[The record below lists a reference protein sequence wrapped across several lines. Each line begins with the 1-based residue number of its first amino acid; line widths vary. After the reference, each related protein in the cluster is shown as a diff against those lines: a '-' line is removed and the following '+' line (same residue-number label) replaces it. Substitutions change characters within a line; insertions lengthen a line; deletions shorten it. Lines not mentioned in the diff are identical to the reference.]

1 MSNNSHI
8 LSTSSIDRLIPVGKL
23 SIREIEGRYPL
34 RSLADSAEVMRVCP
48 SPTGFLHLGTLYAA
62 LVSSMLARQTG
73 GVYYLRI
80 EDTDQ
85 KREVEGA
92 RELIMGLLE
101 AFDLIY
107 DEGPIIGGE
116 KGEYGPYIQ
125 SQRGDIYKTYIR
137 HLLQQGRAYPCFMST
152 EDLEA
157 MVKKQTEQKIRP
169 GYYGEWAT
177 WRDKP
182 ESEVMAALDAGKP
195 FVIRF
200 RSQGDTNRRRKIH
213 DRIKGIKELPEN
225 DNDIVL
231 LKRGGL
237 PTYHLAHVVDDHLMR
252 TTTVLRADEWFPS
265 LTLHEQLAEAIGI
278 KPFTYAHIAPI
289 QKMDGSSRRKLSK
302 RKDPE
307 ANVATYLSQGYPVV
321 AVAEY
326 MLTLANSNFEDWR
339 RDNPDLSYK
348 DFPFKLE
355 KMQKNGG
362 ALLSMQKLDD
372 ISRNYLATLTPAALL
387 DLAIRW
393 SERYDP
399 PLQTALMS
407 NGTYAEK
414 IFAIERADNKRK
426 DIAKFADLRE
436 AYGYF
441 FDDLYNEVTDFDFGI
456 VQKSDAL
463 EIIKEFLNSYDSSQ
477 SQDEWFSNIK
487 SIGEK
492 LGFTPN
498 TREFRENPNA
508 FKGSVAEVAMV
519 LRVALTGR
527 NRSPNLYDVMSV
539 MGLER
544 VTRRLKAFEIEA
556 KADSPEKTENTGFTE
571 VVRIMAGTPPISNE
585 EIKKQSKKRQK

>member
-8 LSTSSIDRLIPVGKL
+8 LSTSSIDRLIPAGKL
-23 SIREIEGRYPL
+23 SIEEIEGRYPL
-34 RSLADSAEVMRVCP
+34 RSLTDSAEVMRVCP

-92 RELIMGLLE
+92 RELIMELLE
-101 AFDLIY
+101 SFDLMY
-107 DEGPIIGGE
+107 DEGPIIGSE

-137 HLLQQGRAYPCFMST
+137 YLLERGRAYPCFMST

-157 MVKKQTEQKIRP
+157 MVEKQTKEKIRP

-177 WRDKP
+177 WRDKS
-182 ESEVMAALDAGKP
+182 ESEVKAALDAGKP
-195 FVIRF
+195 YVIRF
-200 RSQGDTNRRRKIH
+200 RSQGDTNKRRKIH

-231 LKRGGL
+231 LKRDGL

-265 LTLHEQLAEAIGI
+265 LTLHEQLAEAIDI

-339 RDNPDLSYK
+339 RDNPSLSYK

-362 ALLSMQKLDD
+362 ALLSMQKFDD

-399 PLQTALMS
+399 PLQAALVS
-407 NGTYAEK
+407 NSAYAEK

-426 DIAKFADLRE
+426 DIAKFTDLRE

-441 FDDLYNEVTDFDFGI
+441 FDDLYNEITDYDFGI
-456 VQKSDAL
+456 VQKSDAW
-463 EIIKEFLNSYDSSQ
+463 EIIKEFLNSYDPSQ

-498 TREFRENPNA
+498 TREFRENPDA

-544 VTRRLKAFEIEA
+544 VTRRLKAFEIEV
-556 KADSPEKTENTGFTE
+556 KAENTGFTE
-571 VVRIMAGTPPISNE
+571 VLRIMADTPPISNE
-585 EIKKQSKKRQK
+585 EIKKQGKKRQK